1 MTENNTPLS
10 DIPLDW
16 IEKWQ
21 PIHLSQLPLTWE
33 DDEHEYQPIPRQAE
47 ITEKNQ
53 QTLEKTL
60 YPISMKYM
68 ISMSNRLNI
77 LYE

>member
-10 DIPLDW
+10 DLPLDW

-21 PIHLSQLPLTWE
+21 PFTKDKLPPTWE
-33 DDEHEYQPIPRQAE
+33 DDEQEYQSIPRQAE

-53 QTLEKTL
+53 QTLDKSF
-60 YPISMKYM
+60 IS
-68 ISMSNRLNI
+68 N
-77 LYE
+77 